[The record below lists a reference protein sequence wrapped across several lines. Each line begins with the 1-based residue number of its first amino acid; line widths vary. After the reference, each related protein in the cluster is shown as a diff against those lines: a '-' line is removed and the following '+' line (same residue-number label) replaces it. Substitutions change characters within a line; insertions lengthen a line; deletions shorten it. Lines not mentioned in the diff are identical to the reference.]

1 MQSYIRFI
9 NKFINICEEFLK
21 MITFLMLFFIIYRLA
36 SPLILSTNNQTMKL
50 SYTTRNTTSA
60 ILILLLM
67 AGVFGAVIA
76 LCNQYLRNHDLLTP
90 LNKSIL
96 ITVLVIGYYLIYRWF
111 TNTLNK
117 IHTNKNL

>member
-1 MQSYIRFI
+1 
-9 NKFINICEEFLK
+9 
-21 MITFLMLFFIIYRLA
+21 
-36 SPLILSTNNQTMKL
+36 MKL
-50 SYTTRNTTSA
+50 SHTTRNLISA

-67 AGVFGAVIA
+67 SGGFGAAVA

-111 TNTLNK
+111 SNRLNK
-117 IHTNKNL
+117 INSNKNL

>member
-1 MQSYIRFI
+1 
-9 NKFINICEEFLK
+9 
-21 MITFLMLFFIIYRLA
+21 
-36 SPLILSTNNQTMKL
+36 MKL
-50 SYTTRNTTSA
+50 SYTTRNTISA
-60 ILILLLM
+60 VLILLLM

-111 TNTLNK
+111 SNRLNK
-117 IHTNKNL
+117 INSSKNL

>member
-1 MQSYIRFI
+1 
-9 NKFINICEEFLK
+9 
-21 MITFLMLFFIIYRLA
+21 
-36 SPLILSTNNQTMKL
+36 MKL
-50 SYTTRNTTSA
+50 SYTTRNTISA

-67 AGVFGAVIA
+67 SGVFGAVIA

-111 TNTLNK
+111 SNRLNK
-117 IHTNKNL
+117 INSSKNL

>member
-21 MITFLMLFFIIYRLA
+21 MITFLTLFFIIYRLT

-50 SYTTRNTTSA
+50 SYTTRNTISA
-60 ILILLLM
+60 ILILLVM

-76 LCNQYLRNHDLLTP
+76 LSNQYLRNHDLLTP

-111 TNTLNK
+111 TNRLNK
-117 IHTNKNL
+117 IHTNMNL

>member
-1 MQSYIRFI
+1 
-9 NKFINICEEFLK
+9 
-21 MITFLMLFFIIYRLA
+21 
-36 SPLILSTNNQTMKL
+36 MKL
-50 SYTTRNTTSA
+50 SYTTRNTVSA
-60 ILILLLM
+60 ILILLVM

-76 LCNQYLRNHDLLTP
+76 LSNQYLRNHDLLTP

-111 TNTLNK
+111 TNRLNK